1 MIRPAVVDDLPRLMV
16 LAMEMHRESR
26 FADYPFDEG
35 KVGTLIL
42 RLITNPEGTGFA
54 WVAVVGD
61 QVVGGL
67 LATLYESWFSTQLVA
82 SDYGLFL
89 HPKHRGGMLA
99 MRLVKQYKAWAKEA
113 GADCELGCNTGVN
126 PDAYDRFVQ
135 CMGFRPVARLYTAR
149 F

>member
-1 MIRPAVVDDLPRLMV
+1 MIRPAVVDDLPRLMY
-16 LAMEMHRESR
+16 LAVEMHRESR
-26 FADYPFDEG
+26 FRDYEFDEG

-42 RLITNPEGTGFA
+42 RLISNPDGNAFA
-54 WVAVVGD
+54 WVGEANS

-89 HPKHRGGMLA
+89 HPKHRGGVLA
-99 MRLVKQYKAWAKEA
+99 MRLVKEYKAWAA
-113 GADCELGCNTGVN
+113 RHGADCELGCNTGVD
-126 PDAYDRFVQ
+126 PDRYDRFVQ
-135 CMGFRPVARLYTAR
+135 CMGFRPVAKLYSAR